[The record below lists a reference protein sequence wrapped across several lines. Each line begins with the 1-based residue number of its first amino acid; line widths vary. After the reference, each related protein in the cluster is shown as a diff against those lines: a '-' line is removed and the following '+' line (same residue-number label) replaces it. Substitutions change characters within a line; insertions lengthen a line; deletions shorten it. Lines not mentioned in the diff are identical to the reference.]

1 MVFKKNEKMTWEYR
15 VFQRMDDFLIKYGY
29 ENIVF
34 FGEWRF
40 FWQNIGMRAVIFSW
54 KIGKKEHRIDFFGPW
69 YSVVLT
75 ELTIILIKYVYES
88 RGFSWKIWKKM
99 RWEYCFFERMDVFLT
114 KYRHESIVFF
124 REWRFFY
131 RIWAWEQ

>member
-1 MVFKKNEKMTWEYR
+1 
-15 VFQRMDDFLIKYGY
+15 MDDFLIKYGY

-75 ELTIILIKYVYES
+75 ELTIILIKYVHES
-88 RGFSWKIWKKM
+88 RGFSWKTLKKKWDESTVF
-99 RWEYCFFERMDVFLT
+99 WENE
-114 KYRHESIVFF
+114 
-124 REWRFFY
+124 RFFDK
-131 RIWAWEQ
+131 I